1 MLRDWLYIGIFL
13 LISLFLP
20 AAAIIM
26 AALLSPRKPNAMKN
40 DTYECG
46 VETVGESRV
55 QFKVQY
61 YVYGLI
67 FLVFDVEAVFLY
79 PWAVAYNQLALYAV
93 VEAVIFILILLGGLA
108 YAWRKKALEWQYPG
122 REGA

>member
-26 AALLSPRKPNAMKN
+26 AALLSPRKPNPQKN

-93 VEAVIFILILLGGLA
+93 VEAIIFILILLGGLA
-108 YAWRKKALEWQYPG
+108 YAWRKKALE
-122 REGA
+122 

>member
-1 MLRDWLYIGIFL
+1 MLRDWLYFGIFL

-26 AALLSPRKPNAMKN
+26 AALLSPRKPNPQKN

-93 VEAVIFILILLGGLA
+93 VEAIIFILILLGGLA
-108 YAWRKKALEWQYPG
+108 YAWRKKALEWQ
-122 REGA
+122 

>member
-108 YAWRKKALEWQYPG
+108 YAWRKKALEWQ
-122 REGA
+122 

>member
-26 AALLSPRKPNAMKN
+26 AALLSPRKPNPQKN

-79 PWAVAYNQLALYAV
+79 SGRWHTIVSALCRGKAI
-93 VEAVIFILILLGGLA
+93 IFI
-108 YAWRKKALEWQYPG
+108 
-122 REGA
+122 

>member
-26 AALLSPRKPNAMKN
+26 AALLSPRKPNPQKN

-93 VEAVIFILILLGGLA
+93 VEAIIFILILLGGLA
-108 YAWRKKALEWQYPG
+108 YAWRKKALEWQ
-122 REGA
+122 